1 MWSHQLSTQP
11 SEMPTTPVSRV
22 AAEGTTAL
30 PLQDDDQYFVA
41 LQLDLAKTISFSIKA
56 EAELAAA

>member
-1 MWSHQLSTQP
+1 
-11 SEMPTTPVSRV
+11 MPTTPVSRV
-22 AAEGTTAL
+22 AAEGITAL

-41 LQLDLAKTISFSIKA
+41 LQLDLAKTISFSIKP